1 MDLFVEKQEGS
12 FEHPALLHF
21 LYCSDMC
28 KDLLAKRVNKGLQP
42 AELHIPQSENR
53 KMTSSQVHKPNFAA
67 SVFVMIEEGK
77 KETKG
82 CCPDKGKP

>member
-42 AELHIPQSENR
+42 AELHIPQSENLTND
-53 KMTSSQVHKPNFAA
+53 KFTSSQAQL
-67 SVFVMIEEGK
+67 
-77 KETKG
+77 
-82 CCPDKGKP
+82 CCLCFCND